1 MVEKDYIDK
10 SSPLPYYVQLKNILL
25 EKIHEGEFADG
36 KLSSEHELSRK
47 YDITVTTVRKT
58 LSELKNDGRIYK
70 IKGLG
75 TFINKPKIEIDFSKY
90 LSFGRTLK
98 EKGIKEIIEVKNR
111 EVVDFNQIDLRD
123 YKVKNPSKKVVLIE
137 RVRRIEEEPIIFER
151 LYYNYKLCS
160 SITNKAANGFIYDY
174 IINNLKIRFSH
185 IEEYVEPVNLN
196 TAESKL
202 LDVKKGM
209 AAFLI
214 TKISYTYANEWVEF
228 TNSYIR
234 GDKGRL
240 HVSIR

>member
-1 MVEKDYIDK
+1 MC
-10 SSPLPYYVQLKNILL
+10 
-25 EKIHEGEFADG
+25 
-36 KLSSEHELSRK
+36 EL
-47 YDITVTTVRKT
+47 
-58 LSELKNDGRIYK
+58 
-70 IKGLG
+70 
-75 TFINKPKIEIDFSKY
+75 
-90 LSFGRTLK
+90 
-98 EKGIKEIIEVKNR
+98 
-111 EVVDFNQIDLRD
+111 Q
-123 YKVKNPSKKVVLIE
+123 
-137 RVRRIEEEPIIFER
+137 
-151 LYYNYKLCS
+151 
-160 SITNKAANGFIYDY
+160 NGFIYDY

-196 TAESKL
+196 SAESKL